1 MDFMLIYVETFCL
14 GKVTDASLSGL
25 ELPGLD
31 DLMIRVY
38 SLEKLGFSEIKKGS
52 FQNFIFVYTVSI
64 QISGKSTDEKR
75 RCDQLLWIGRRY
87 QIFQLRLAI

>member
-38 SLEKLGFSEIKKGS
+38 SLEQLGFSEIKNCKS
-52 FQNFIFVYTVSI
+52 RCQMS
-64 QISGKSTDEKR
+64 QKSSGEK
-75 RCDQLLWIGRRY
+75 RCDQLLWTGRRY
-87 QIFQLRLAI
+87 QIFQFRLAI